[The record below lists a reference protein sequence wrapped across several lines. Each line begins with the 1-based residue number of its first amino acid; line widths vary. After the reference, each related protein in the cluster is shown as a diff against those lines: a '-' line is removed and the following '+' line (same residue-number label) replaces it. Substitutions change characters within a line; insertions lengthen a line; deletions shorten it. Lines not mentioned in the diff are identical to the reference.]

1 MSARPHSSE
10 GIGTTQNISP
20 TQSAFL
26 KTMMSHK
33 RTDEAK
39 RQIKGWKRS
48 EEHKVHTLRRND
60 KWTSCVSKDRQ
71 TMWHELRWWMS
82 VVYRQKC
89 LCESVSVCKKKKEK
103 RNQQWTNLCLW
114 SVNVSIWRSFFFF
127 LYFLMLVHNVKP
139 THEHYSALFFPWP
152 HHLFCPVLVP

>member
-10 GIGTTQNISP
+10 RLSATQNVSQ
-20 TQSAFL
+20 TQSAFP

-39 RQIKGWKRS
+39 RQIEGWKGN

-60 KWTSCVSKDRQ
+60 KLTSCVFRDSQ

-89 LCESVSVCKKKKEK
+89 LCESVSVCKKKKK

-114 SVNVSIWRSFFFF
+114 SVNVSIWRIFF
-127 LYFLMLVHNVKP
+127 LIFHDACP
-139 THEHYSALFFPWP
+139 QHQTHPWP
-152 HHLFCPVLVP
+152 HHLFCPVLGP